1 MPAAAAAAATGGSTD
16 TTSVSGTSAPTPS
29 PAASTP
35 VVSSSFEGTRQW
47 ARQNLNGEWASGWRG
62 DGVALTGN
70 QLWQAASGDTSVD
83 MNANGP
89 GTLSRTIDTQAG
101 VHYQITF
108 DLSGNPHG
116 QRGVKTL
123 DVHADGDTASFST
136 DTVNISR
143 NNMQWQT
150 MTMDFVATGSSTDVS
165 FQSTT
170 PGAVGAVIDSITIT
184 PIG

>member
-1 MPAAAAAAATGGSTD
+1 MVTTD
-16 TTSVSGTSAPTPS
+16 
-29 PAASTP
+29 
-35 VVSSSFEGTRQW
+35 FEGTRQW
-47 ARQNLNGEWASGWRG
+47 ARQNLNGEWAAGWRG

-70 QLWQAASGDTSVD
+70 QLWHAASGDTSVD

-108 DLSGNPHG
+108 AMSGNPHG
-116 QRGVKTL
+116 QRGVKSL
-123 DVHADGDTASFST
+123 DVHADGETASFST
-136 DTVNISR
+136 NTATISR

-150 MTMDFVATGSSTDVS
+150 MTMDFVATGDTTDVS

-170 PGAVGAVIDSITIT
+170 PGAVGAVIDNITIT

>member
-1 MPAAAAAAATGGSTD
+1 
-16 TTSVSGTSAPTPS
+16 
-29 PAASTP
+29 
-35 VVSSSFEGTRQW
+35 
-47 ARQNLNGEWASGWRG
+47 
-62 DGVALTGN
+62 
-70 QLWQAASGDTSVD
+70 

-108 DLSGNPHG
+108 AMSGNPHG
-116 QRGVKTL
+116 QRGVKSL

-136 DTVNISR
+136 NSVNISR

-150 MTMDFVATGSSTDVS
+150 MTMDFVATGDSTDVS

-184 PIG
+184 PMG

>member
-35 VVSSSFEGTRQW
+35 VVSSDFEGTRQW

-89 GTLSRTIDTQAG
+89 GTLSRTIDPQAG

-170 PGAVGAVIDSITIT
+170 PGAVGAVIDSIMIT